1 MNDQNLIPNSQRSRE
16 ELQAMGRK
24 GGIRSGEV
32 RRHNRELEK
41 MAKWILEDDMKAIAE
56 SFKVIGLHAGGS
68 EYDK

>member
-41 MAKWILEDDMKAIAE
+41 MAKWIFEDAMKDIAKG
-56 SFKVIGLHAGGS
+56 FKLSGLHTGGFDH
-68 EYDK
+68 DK